1 MSGFFS
7 SRRSPSNDAT
17 GIRRINSDPV
27 PPAARPAPFV
37 APTVDASIQRGTF
50 VPGIPAGGSLAPVQA
65 ATIVPI
71 RATTDIERQ
80 QNTAVDQLPK
90 WRSLI
95 QGVVRE
101 ADRERCVVLDLEFST
116 VLVLGTSEF
125 YAGGAYNGLANAIAN
140 KSLSIDKPVTTTPEV
155 IQELIRLN
163 DQRSRRTSGS
173 VAIKDEDRHLALY
186 NDLVK
191 GAFAIK
197 ASDVH
202 FEIDTTAQRSNVRL
216 RMYGRMRDWKS
227 FETKLLTDAVAAAF
241 NAMSKKGTAS
251 GASWTQDRSLS
262 TMTEHTIKDTKVNG
276 RFSTYPVITGIDVV
290 VRLLESDPRAVRV
303 ASLEE
308 LGYSPT
314 QIEEQLQNAL
324 GRNSGL
330 IAVAGMTGS
339 GKSTTLKTLMDL
351 LPNKHQLKRYSVE
364 DPVEYIMP
372 GVRQFSIQRGSDDKE
387 EDVRRKFLS
396 ALRMLV
402 RMDPDAVMIGEIRDK
417 ESGDIAAEM
426 VQTGHRVLTTVHGDG
441 AIDVLSRLTG
451 RGINMPAEMLATRKF
466 LSAVMYQRLMPVL
479 CPNCRQPSAKVLP
492 QNKLTVLR
500 EKFKLDTNTIYCAN
514 DRGCD
519 HCRVDGIDSSGTNG
533 LTVAA
538 EIAVPNA
545 ELLTFIGDKN
555 WIGAEMAWRKT
566 RRTHFGSPDMTGKTA
581 FEHALYKASI
591 GMIDPRDIE
600 KDFES
605 LDSYEIYKG
614 ADHA

>member
-7 SRRSPSNDAT
+7 SRRTQPNEGS
-17 GIRRINSDPV
+17 GIRRISSDPA
-27 PPAARPAPFV
+27 PAPRPAPV
-37 APTVDASIQRGTF
+37 SVPTVDASIQRDTF
-50 VPGIPAGGSLAPVQA
+50 VPGIPAGGGIPQA
-65 ATIVPI
+65 QDSTVVPM
-71 RATTDIERQ
+71 RPAAESERQ
-80 QNTAVDQLPK
+80 HITAESQVPK
-90 WRSLI
+90 WRSFI

-116 VLVLGTSEF
+116 VLVLGTPEF
-125 YAGGAYNGLANAIAN
+125 YASGAYNGLTIGITN
-140 KSLSIDKPVTTTPEV
+140 KSLSIEKAVSTTPEV
-155 IQELIRLN
+155 IQKLIQIN
-163 DQRSRRTSGS
+163 DQRSSRSSGS

-197 ASDVH
+197 ASDLH
-202 FEIDTTAQRSNVRL
+202 FEIDTSAPRSHVRL
-216 RMYGRMRDWKS
+216 RLYGRMRDWKT
-227 FETKLLTDAVAAAF
+227 FETKQLTDAVAAAF

-303 ASLEE
+303 ATLEE
-308 LGYSPT
+308 LGYSQT
-314 QIEEQLQNAL
+314 QIEEQLHNAL

-479 CPNCRQPSAKVLP
+479 CPHCRIPAARILP
-492 QNKLTVLR
+492 APKLATLR
-500 EKFKLDTNTIYCAN
+500 EKFKLDTNTMYCAH
-514 DRGCD
+514 DAGCE
-519 HCRVDGIDSSGTNG
+519 HCRVDGINSGGTNG

-545 ELLTFIGDKN
+545 ELLTFIGEKN
-555 WIGAEMAWRKT
+555 WIGAEKAWRQT

-591 GMIDPRDIE
+591 GMVDPRDIE
-600 KDFES
+600 KDFEP
-605 LDSYEIYKG
+605 LESYEIYPG
-614 ADHA
+614 ASNA